1 MTAAPPPSTGSPVG
15 RSHRF
20 EMALDAAELARI
32 AAHLDPDHPIRIDG
46 ATVAGR
52 FETAT
57 FRLVLSD
64 PRERVIG
71 LFRFP
76 IADVRVELEDAD
88 DALAGRFLAR
98 FHTVFRKGGG

>member
-1 MTAAPPPSTGSPVG
+1 
-15 RSHRF
+15 
-20 EMALDAAELARI
+20 MALDAAELARI
-32 AAHLDPDHPIRIDG
+32 AAHLDPDHPIRVDG